1 MNGGRATVFDDLT
14 HVVGQPVFVLKAV
27 FRLCGLVF
35 EDDVNSTVEVAGYLM
50 SGSDEVAIKNRF
62 GEYFWV
68 WPEEYGGSC
77 ASSYLYF
84 SQFRGRFSLSKG
96 LLPRTAVT
104 F

>member
-35 EDDVNSTVEVAGYLM
+35 EGDTNSTVQVTGYLKPV
-50 SGSDEVAIKNRF
+50 SDEVTIKNRL

-68 WPEEYGGSC
+68 WPEEYSGAG
-77 ASSYLYF
+77 ASSCLNF
-84 SQFRGRFSLSKG
+84 S
-96 LLPRTAVT
+96 
-104 F
+104 